1 MQMTKRT
8 NRVLAIGILLLLPAL
23 ADGAP
28 LLRVPWEG
36 LNVVIGHT
44 VSITMPGGAVV
55 TGKAASVESDAL
67 VLSVAKTTDRNAY
80 PKGLLRV
87 PRATLHTLE
96 MLKTGWVYRAVL
108 TPLGTIVGLVCG
120 IGAGYGSQGSGKQAA
135 AVVGPWAAGIAG
147 GYLLG
152 NSADRHWTS
161 VEIHP

>member
-1 MQMTKRT
+1 MQMTQRT
-8 NRVLAIGILLLLPAL
+8 NRVLAVSILLLLPVL

-28 LLRVPWEG
+28 PLRVPWEE

-55 TGKAASVESDAL
+55 TGKATGVESDAL

-80 PKGLLRV
+80 PKGPLRA
-87 PRATLHTLE
+87 PRATLHKLE
-96 MLKTGWVYRAVL
+96 MLKKGWAYRAVL
-108 TPLGTIVGLVCG
+108 TPLGAFGGLVCG
-120 IGAGYGSQGSGKQAA
+120 IGATFGSKGSGKSAA
-135 AVVGPWAAGIAG
+135 GFAGLWAAGIAG

-161 VEIHP
+161 VEILP

>member
-1 MQMTKRT
+1 
-8 NRVLAIGILLLLPAL
+8 LAIGILLLLPVL

-55 TGKAASVESDAL
+55 TGKAAGVESDAL
-67 VLSVAKTTDRNAY
+67 VLSVAKTTDRKAY
-80 PKGLLRV
+80 PKGPLRV
-87 PRATLHTLE
+87 PRATLHRLE
-96 MLKTGWVYRAVL
+96 MLRKGWTYRAVL
-108 TPLGTIVGLVCG
+108 TPLGAIVGLVCG
-120 IGAGYGSQGSGKQAA
+120 VGATFGSKGSGKSA
-135 AVVGPWAAGIAG
+135 AVFAGLSAAGIAG

-161 VEIHP
+161 VEILP